1 MDFNNRIDHHLRAVE
16 AKKEAEALK
25 DKIAEISECAV
36 SLHDAYFGNEFDR
49 DALLRSEEY
58 LIEFMQYLRGRN

>member
-1 MDFNNRIDHHLRAVE
+1 MIFNNRVDHHLRAIE
-16 AKKEAEALK
+16 AKKEADALK
-25 DKIAEISECAV
+25 EKIAEIEECAC

-58 LIEFMQYLRGRN
+58 LMELVRYLKGQN

>member
-1 MDFNNRIDHHLRAVE
+1 MNFNNRIDHHLRAIE

-36 SLHDAYFGNEFDR
+36 ALHDAFFGNEFDR
-49 DALLRSEEY
+49 DALLRSEEF
-58 LIEFMQYLRGRN
+58 LMMFIQYLKGNN